1 MTSEKLPPF
10 FYDIFD
16 ASLPR
21 FNAGDDASTGKA
33 LDILL
38 AVKPA
43 PDGDLR
49 ILDIGCGNGA
59 PTLQVARR
67 TNGAITA
74 IDNHQPYLDELQHRA
89 ALEGFSERIELRLMD
104 MESLGPHMG
113 TFDLIWSEGA
123 LFVMGFAEGLAACR
137 SLLVTGGRLGVSELC
152 WLRPDPPSECR
163 SFFETAYPPMVD
175 VPANLAIIRNAQLE
189 LVDHFTLPESSWLDS
204 YYGPLEARLRT
215 LRKRYPRD
223 PERIEMLDSI
233 QAEIDLYRKY
243 SKYYGYVF
251 YLMRCP

>member
-1 MTSEKLPPF
+1 MTEDRLPPF

-21 FNAGDDASTGKA
+21 LNAGDDASTAKA

-38 AVKPA
+38 ALKPA
-43 PDGDLR
+43 PEGDLR

-74 IDNHQPYLDELQHRA
+74 IDNHQPFLDELQRRA
-89 ALEGFSERIELRLMD
+89 ALEGFSERIEVRLMD
-104 MESLGPHMG
+104 MKSLGPDMG

-137 SLLVTGGRLGVSELC
+137 SLLVTDGRLGVSELC

-163 SFFETAYPPMVD
+163 SFFEAAYPPMVD
-175 VPANLAIIRNAQLE
+175 IPANLAIIRNAQLE
-189 LVDHFTLPESSWLDS
+189 VVDHFTLPESAWRDS
-204 YYGPLEARLRT
+204 YYRPLETRLRM
-215 LRKRYPRD
+215 LRTEYPDD
-223 PERIEMLDSI
+223 PERSEMMDSI

-243 SKYYGYVF
+243 SSYYGYVF
-251 YLMRCP
+251 YLMRRP